1 MIKKLFLLMLMLL
14 PCAAAT
20 VQAQYGVGDWKIH
33 ATFSGQNVQN
43 VIDTGDKVYY
53 LVSNNLFCYD
63 KTTQENEELNKR
75 NYLSDVLIKQIY
87 YNSYKK
93 YLMVVYDNSNID
105 VIDSNGKVVNIPD
118 IKDAI
123 LTSDKAINDVT
134 FTQKAAYIATSFGY
148 LVLNDTKYEVK
159 ESRIYNLSMK
169 SVAVVGNTL
178 LLSCT
183 NGALYYGGVDEA
195 HEYLGTFK
203 SFAVEAGTIFP
214 ISNGRFFYTTGYL
227 FRFSMTLDAD
237 GNATFSADSICNAT
251 PTTLQKTPSGFIANF
266 SPSKSFYF
274 TFDADGNNEKQVS
287 NSSNELLSSATE
299 GKWWALGNNGLRLI
313 DNGTASEY
321 IKPNCIDIALPFYTT
336 FNKLNNKLYVSSA
349 GTNSFFS
356 YQFTRTAVNTYDG
369 TTWADITPSTSNYN
383 TVIPGHSGS
392 KDGTGTYW
400 VTCDPDDAD
409 TYYLG
414 SWWYGVLKVKGNEVV
429 QAYNWNNSPLINVD
443 GYFCHGVPVIDR
455 AGTLWITQTSN
466 TTAPIVAL
474 PKAKRQLT
482 TVTKSDWITPNI
494 SNMSSNKR
502 ACVIASKYTDD
513 KVYTAGDYQNP
524 VVFFNDG
531 GNPSSTVKN
540 VSYSQ
545 FTDQDEK
552 VYSWNYIY
560 CFAEDQNGKVWMGSD
575 NGIVS
580 FDPKNAYASNFR
592 VNHIKVP
599 RNDGTNLA
607 DYLLDGQQVNC
618 IAVDGSNRKWIGTN
632 ASGLFL
638 VSADGSQIIKQF
650 NTSNSYLS
658 SNTIYSVCCNPTS
671 NSVYVVTSSGFLEYL
686 SDSTPAEDDYSSV
699 YAYPNPVRPDFTG
712 LITIKGLMDN
722 SLVKITDPAGNVV
735 KQLKSNG
742 GMATWDGCNESG
754 TRVKTGVYF
763 VLASQGDS
771 EGNQSA
777 VTKIMIIR

>member
-1 MIKKLFLLMLMLL
+1 MIKKLFLLLLMLL

-20 VQAQYGVGDWKIH
+20 VKAQYGVGDWKIH

-63 KTTQENEELNKR
+63 KETQENEALNKR

-134 FTQKAAYIATSFGY
+134 FTQKAAYLATSFGY

-169 SVAVVGNTL
+169 SVAVVGSTL
-178 LLSCT
+178 LLSCN
-183 NGALYYGGVDEA
+183 NGTLYYGGVDEA

-203 SFAVEAGTIFP
+203 SFAVEAGSIFP
-214 ISNGRFFYTTGYL
+214 ISNDRFFYTTGYL
-227 FRFSMTLDAD
+227 FRFSMALDAD
-237 GNATFSADSICNAT
+237 GNATFSADSICNAA

-266 SPSKSFYF
+266 SPAKSFYF

-287 NSSNELLSSATE
+287 NSSNELLSSASE

-313 DNGTASEY
+313 DNGTAGEY
-321 IKPNCIDIALPFYTT
+321 FKPNCIDIALPFYTT

-356 YQFTRTAVNTYDG
+356 YQFTPTAINTYDG

-383 TVIPGHSGS
+383 TVIPGHSS
-392 KDGTGTYW
+392 IKDGTGTYW

-414 SWWYGVLKVKGNEVV
+414 SWWYGVLKVKGNEVI
-429 QAYNWNNSPLINVD
+429 QAYNWNNSPLLNVN

-494 SNMSSNKR
+494 ANMSSNKR
-502 ACVIASKYTDD
+502 ACVVASKYTDD
-513 KVYTAGDYQNP
+513 KVFTAGDYQNP
-524 VVFFNDG
+524 VIFFNDG
-531 GNPSSTVKN
+531 GDPSSTIKS

-575 NGIVS
+575 NGVIS

-592 VNHIKVP
+592 INHIKVP

-658 SNTIYSVCCNPTS
+658 SNTIYSVCCNPNS
-671 NSVYVVTSSGFLEYL
+671 NSVYVVTSSGFLEYM

-722 SLVKITDPAGNVV
+722 SLVKIADPSGNVV

-771 EGNQSA
+771 DGNQSA

>member
-1 MIKKLFLLMLMLL
+1 M
-14 PCAAAT
+14 
-20 VQAQYGVGDWKIH
+20 
-33 ATFSGQNVQN
+33 
-43 VIDTGDKVYY
+43 
-53 LVSNNLFCYD
+53 
-63 KTTQENEELNKR
+63 
-75 NYLSDVLIKQIY
+75 
-87 YNSYKK
+87 
-93 YLMVVYDNSNID
+93 
-105 VIDSNGKVVNIPD
+105 
-118 IKDAI
+118 
-123 LTSDKAINDVT
+123 
-134 FTQKAAYIATSFGY
+134 
-148 LVLNDTKYEVK
+148 
-159 ESRIYNLSMK
+159 
-169 SVAVVGNTL
+169 
-178 LLSCT
+178 
-183 NGALYYGGVDEA
+183 
-195 HEYLGTFK
+195 
-203 SFAVEAGTIFP
+203 
-214 ISNGRFFYTTGYL
+214 
-227 FRFSMTLDAD
+227 
-237 GNATFSADSICNAT
+237 
-251 PTTLQKTPSGFIANF
+251 
-266 SPSKSFYF
+266 
-274 TFDADGNNEKQVS
+274 
-287 NSSNELLSSATE
+287 
-299 GKWWALGNNGLRLI
+299 
-313 DNGTASEY
+313 
-321 IKPNCIDIALPFYTT
+321 
-336 FNKLNNKLYVSSA
+336 
-349 GTNSFFS
+349 
-356 YQFTRTAVNTYDG
+356 
-369 TTWADITPSTSNYN
+369 
-383 TVIPGHSGS
+383 
-392 KDGTGTYW
+392 
-400 VTCDPDDAD
+400 
-409 TYYLG
+409 
-414 SWWYGVLKVKGNEVV
+414 
-429 QAYNWNNSPLINVD
+429 
-443 GYFCHGVPVIDR
+443 
-455 AGTLWITQTSN
+455 
-466 TTAPIVAL
+466 
-474 PKAKRQLT
+474 
-482 TVTKSDWITPNI
+482 TKSDWITPNI
-494 SNMSSNKR
+494 ANMSSNKR

-658 SNTIYSVCCNPTS
+658 SNTIYSVCCNPNS

-771 EGNQSA
+771 DGNQSA

>member
-1 MIKKLFLLMLMLL
+1 MIKKLFLLLLMLL
-14 PCAAAT
+14 PCATAM
-20 VQAQYGVGDWKIH
+20 VKAQYGVGDWKIH

-43 VIDTGDKVYY
+43 VIDAGDKVYY

-63 KTTQENEELNKR
+63 KTTQENEALNKR
-75 NYLSDVLIKQIY
+75 NYLSDVLISQIY

-105 VIDSNGKVVNIPD
+105 LIDNNGKVINIPD

-123 LTSDKAINDVT
+123 LTSDKTINDVS
-134 FTQKAAYIATSFGY
+134 FTPKAAYLATAFGY
-148 LVLNDTKYEVK
+148 LVINDTKYEVK
-159 ESRIYNLSMK
+159 ESRVYNISMA

-178 LLSCT
+178 LLSGN
-183 NGALYYGGVDEA
+183 NGNLYYGNVNAA

-203 SFAVEAGTIFP
+203 YFPVEGGKIFP
-214 ISNGRFFYTTGYL
+214 INDDSFFYTTGYF
-227 FRFSMTLDAD
+227 FRFSMALDSD
-237 GNATFSADSICNAT
+237 GNATFTASEVCQAA
-251 PTTLQKTPSGFIANF
+251 PTTLQKTPTGFIANF
-266 SPSKSFYF
+266 APSQTFYY
-274 TFDADGNNEKQVS
+274 TFDADGNNATQVT
-287 NSSNELLSSATE
+287 NSSKELLSSATD
-299 GKWWALGNNGLRLI
+299 GKWWALGDKGLHLI
-313 DNGTASEY
+313 DNGTSGSY
-321 IKPNCIDIALPFYTT
+321 NKPNCIDIALPFYTT

-349 GTNSFFS
+349 GTNYFFT
-356 YQFTRTAVNTYDG
+356 YQFTPTAVNTYDG
-369 TTWADITPSTSNYN
+369 NTWADVTPSTKNYN
-383 TVIPGHSGS
+383 TVIPDHSDA
-392 KDGTGTYW
+392 KDGNGTYW

-414 SWWYGVLKVKGNEVV
+414 SWWYGVLKVKGGEVV
-429 QAYNWNNSPLINVD
+429 QAYNWNNSPLTNIQ
-443 GYFCHGVPVIDR
+443 GYYCHGVPMIDR
-455 AGTLWITQTSN
+455 AGTLWIAQTGN
-466 TTAPIVAL
+466 TTTPIIAL

-482 TVTKSDWITPNI
+482 TVSKSDWITPSI
-494 SNMSSNKR
+494 ANMSCTKR
-502 ACVIASKYTDD
+502 ACVMASKYTDD
-513 KVYTAGDYQNP
+513 KVFTAGDYKNP

-531 GNPSSTVKN
+531 GDPSSSIKSI
-540 VSYSQ
+540 SYSQ

-552 VYSWNYIY
+552 SYSWNYVLSLT
-560 CFAEDQNGKVWMGSD
+560 EDQNGKVWMGSD
-575 NGIVS
+575 NGVIS

-638 VSADGSQIIKQF
+638 VSADGSQILKQF

-658 SNTIYSVCCNPTS
+658 SNTIYSVCCNPNS
-671 NSVYVVTSSGFLEYL
+671 NSVYVMTSKGMLEYF
-686 SDSTPAEDDYSSV
+686 SDSTPAESDYSSV

-722 SLVKITDPAGNVV
+722 SLVKIADPAGNVV

-754 TRVKTGVYF
+754 ARVKTGMYF

-771 EGNQSA
+771 DGNNSV

>member
-455 AGTLWITQTSN
+455 AGTLWIAQTSN

>member
-63 KTTQENEELNKR
+63 KTTQENEALNKR

-227 FRFSMTLDAD
+227 FRFSMALDAD
-237 GNATFSADSICNAT
+237 GNATFSADSICNAA
-251 PTTLQKTPSGFIANF
+251 PTTLQKTPSGFIANY

-369 TTWADITPSTSNYN
+369 TTWTDITPSTSNYN

-455 AGTLWITQTSN
+455 AGTLWIAQTSN

-658 SNTIYSVCCNPTS
+658 SNTIYSVCCNPNN

-771 EGNQSA
+771 DGNQSA